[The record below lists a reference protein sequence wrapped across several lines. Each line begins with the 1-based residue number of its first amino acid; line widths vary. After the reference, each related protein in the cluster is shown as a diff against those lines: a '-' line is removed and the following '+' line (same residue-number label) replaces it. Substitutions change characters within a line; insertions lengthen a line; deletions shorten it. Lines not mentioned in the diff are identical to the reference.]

1 MRPPRSVLGIRQ
13 GERPHGQA
21 VQAPRF
27 IADQADQSFS
37 DFPLLIPPASKAVK
51 FLSITHE
58 LSIQFLRGNLGRSE
72 ILKDVQAD
80 AGKVE
85 RDDKGKMAF
94 KGDVALHLHGE
105 A

>member
-1 MRPPRSVLGIRQ
+1 MPNGHR
-13 GERPHGQA
+13 
-21 VQAPRF
+21 
-27 IADQADQSFS
+27 ADIDVDQNFS

-51 FLSITHE
+51 YLHLTHE
-58 LSIQFLRGNLGRSE
+58 LSINFLRGTLAE
-72 ILKDVQAD
+72 AEVLKGATAD

-105 A
+105 D